1 MKFLLKAVPCFVILS
16 TPAVACTTIY
26 GVTNCGVL
34 SCPDCNQ
41 SGVTWPIKTPL
52 PPATKFVLIP
62 LANIASC
69 DATGRCIMEDSS
81 PPSSQLFD
89 SLDSCLE
96 VVKQVYNY
104 NQAVCVTAHGWAKT
118 NPEWEKY

>member
-1 MKFLLKAVPCFVILS
+1 MKLTLKAGLALLFLPTIVPAIAS
-16 TPAVACTTIY
+16 
-26 GVTNCGVL
+26 
-34 SCPDCNQ
+34 
-41 SGVTWPIKTPL
+41 